1 MNNQFLESLL
11 KLLLYRIL
19 NVFLRGLG
27 WVEGGEMGVGGG
39 TGDAGGPCT
48 DRLASRCAL

>member
-27 WVEGGEMGVGGG
+27 WGVWTAGSIHVG
-39 TGDAGGPCT
+39 TST
-48 DRLASRCAL
+48 F